1 MRRPA
6 AFITRLELSMNT
18 SLAHLYTLLGRVAAI
33 ECEMQNGMW
42 SFNLVG
48 ARDDAIRC
56 LVKACEDQISMPAKR
71 RARSN
76 TLPYLDLTT
85 ADQREIANVG

>member
-1 MRRPA
+1 
-6 AFITRLELSMNT
+6 MNS
-18 SLAHLYTLLGRVAAI
+18 SLNHLYALLDRVAEIDHA
-33 ECEMQNGMW
+33 MRKGMW
-42 SFNLVG
+42 SFALVS
-48 ARDDAIRC
+48 ARHDAIRT
-56 LVKACEDQISMPAKR
+56 LVEACEDQISMAAQR

>member
-1 MRRPA
+1 
-6 AFITRLELSMNT
+6 MNS
-18 SLAHLYTLLGRVAAI
+18 SLNHLYALLDRAAEI
-33 ECEMQNGMW
+33 DHAMRNGMW
-42 SFNLVG
+42 SFALVS
-48 ARDDAIRC
+48 ARHDAIRT
-56 LVKACEDQISMPAKR
+56 LVEACEDQISMPAKR